1 MRPVPNEE
9 TRIADV
15 LTVRADIVRV
25 SLKSDA
31 QKQNAAAD
39 AACSLSREH
48 GQAARRKS
56 PLLTQSF
63 STAA

>member
-31 QKQNAAAD
+31 QNAA

-48 GQAARRKS
+48 WQSSAA
-56 PLLTQSF
+56 
-63 STAA
+63 

>member
-1 MRPVPNEE
+1 VRPVPNEE

-31 QKQNAAAD
+31 QNAAAD

-56 PLLTQSF
+56 PPLTQSF